1 MTAYVKN
8 ANLPPHLV
16 DSRDPPAIALLKE
29 DHQIFRALFDL
40 IDTISDDVVF
50 PIAGEIC
57 IRLAIH
63 MNLEEEFLYPSLKPV
78 LDPDEIDDAMLDHQL
93 AKQLISNI
101 MDMTGRE
108 ARFRG
113 KVQRLGEQVIRHVDE
128 EDRELL
134 QDARRAWED
143 GKVDLGAI
151 AIQMQSRRRDLFALV
166 GSTAA
171 ETCAF
176 DVDLPADAVEC
187 LAQSGSPTDGE
198 RWSRRADSATYN
210 GHSS

>member
-8 ANLPPHLV
+8 ASVAPHLV

-40 IDTISDDVVF
+40 IETIGEDILV

-57 IRLAIH
+57 VRLAIH
-63 MNLEEEFLYPSLKPV
+63 MNLEEELLYPALKSV
-78 LDPDEIDDAMLDHQL
+78 LEPHEIDDALLDHQL
-93 AKQLISNI
+93 AKRLMSNI
-101 MDMTGRE
+101 VDMAGPGAPIRAE
-108 ARFRG
+108 
-113 KVQRLGEQVIRHVDE
+113 VQRLGEEVIRHADE

-134 QDARRAWED
+134 RDARRAWEE
-143 GKVDLGAI
+143 GEVDLVGI
-151 AIQMQSRRRDLFALV
+151 GIQMHNRRRDLFTLI
-166 GSTAA
+166 GSTGA

-187 LAQSGSPTDGE
+187 VAQSGPAIGGQAWAE
-198 RWSRRADSATYN
+198 RADAATYRR
-210 GHSS
+210 SC

>member
-8 ANLPPHLV
+8 ASVPPHLI

-40 IDTISDDVVF
+40 VETIGDDILF

-63 MNLEEEFLYPSLKPV
+63 MSLEEEFLYPSLKAV
-78 LDPDEIDDAMLDHQL
+78 FDAGEIDEAMLDHQR
-93 AKQLISNI
+93 AKLQISNI
-101 MDMTGRE
+101 VDMTGPKAPLRAE
-108 ARFRG
+108 L
-113 KVQRLGEQVIRHVDE
+113 QRLGERVIRHADE

-134 QDARRAWED
+134 RDARRAWEE
-143 GKVDLGAI
+143 GELDLVGI
-151 AIQMQSRRRDLFALV
+151 GLQMQSRRGDLFTLA
-166 GSTAA
+166 GSPSS

-187 LAQSGSPTDGE
+187 VAESGSPFDGE
-198 RWSRRADSATYN
+198 AWPEPADWVSQ
-210 GHSS
+210 GRH

>member
-8 ANLPPHLV
+8 ACVPPHLV
-16 DSRDPPAIALLKE
+16 DSRDPPAIVVLKE

-40 IDTISDDVVF
+40 VETIGEDVLF

-78 LDPDEIDDAMLDHQL
+78 LDAGEMDEVMLDHQR
-93 AKQLISNI
+93 AKLLISNV
-101 MDMTGRE
+101 MDMAGPKAPLRAE
-108 ARFRG
+108 L
-113 KVQRLGEQVIRHVDE
+113 QRLGVEVIRHADE

-134 QDARRAWED
+134 RRARLAWEQ
-143 GKVDLGAI
+143 GEVDLVGI
-151 AIQMQSRRRDLFALV
+151 GIQMQSRRRDLFTLV
-166 GSTAA
+166 GSTAP

-176 DVDLPADAVEC
+176 DVDLPAEAVQC
-187 LAQSGSPTDGE
+187 VTQSGSTLDGE
-198 RWSRRADSATYN
+198 AWPEPADWVSHAR
-210 GHSS
+210 H